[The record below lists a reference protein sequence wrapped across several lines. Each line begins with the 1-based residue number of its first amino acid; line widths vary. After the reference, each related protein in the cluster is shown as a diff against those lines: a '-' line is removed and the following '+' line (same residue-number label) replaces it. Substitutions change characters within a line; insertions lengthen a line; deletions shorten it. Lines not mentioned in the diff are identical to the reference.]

1 MFELSG
7 EHWRVSRRVPVAAA
21 GGRRGAELTAVA
33 LREGV
38 CPEPGLLVSSSE
50 PGRAVPGGA
59 AGSTWIRPR
68 LDPGCTAFK
77 TLGAAVFLQTFKING
92 CPHPSF
98 LKKLMEPFTRLTPR
112 SGWCLCRPVT
122 GCGAAAEFPQTASWV
137 SRGPEVRPRCHPF
150 LSPSAHRCSPLP
162 QPAASLGEACP
173 GLPVTCRLQVGV
185 APGRHRRANSGCR
198 PFQCDKVLRDL
209 PSISVEPGVSALL
222 TQLFIC
228 LSCSRTPPS
237 MPWAAVGSGGAS
249 VVRPGP
255 GAALGA
261 RGGCTGPCAWL
272 NALLSLS

>member
-1 MFELSG
+1 MAECRKKGVPQALYCKNGFVDTSARLLEKIERNSLIKQSPLSKDRDKRSSAFVFELSG
-7 EHWRVSRRVPVAAA
+7 EHWRVSRRVSVAAA

-98 LKKLMEPFTRLTPR
+98 LKKLMEPFTTLTPR

-122 GCGAAAEFPQTASWV
+122 GCGAAAEFPQTASLV
-137 SRGPEVRPRCHPF
+137 SRGPAVRTKM
-150 LSPSAHRCSPLP
+150 SPLSFP
-162 QPAASLGEACP
+162 KCSQVLPELAPPTGVSRAAG
-173 GLPVTCRLQVGV
+173 
-185 APGRHRRANSGCR
+185 
-198 PFQCDKVLRDL
+198 DL
-209 PSISVEPGVSALL
+209 PPPGWSGTWEAQAGELRLSSV
-222 TQLFIC
+222 
-228 LSCSRTPPS
+228 
-237 MPWAAVGSGGAS
+237 S
-249 VVRPGP
+249 V
-255 GAALGA
+255 
-261 RGGCTGPCAWL
+261 
-272 NALLSLS
+272 

>member
-1 MFELSG
+1 MARNSFQLASSTFLVTLLIFHNSRGLGVSSTFLTAEETRKGGAGRRRRAGGVVCGAKDCACAQVASSTQVMAMTRRVTAASAGRFRIKEEWNFVAECRKKGVPQALYCKNGFVDTSARLLEKIERNSLIKQSPLSKDRDKRSSAFVFELSG

-21 GGRRGAELTAVA
+21 GGRCRAELTAVA

-112 SGWCLCRPVT
+112 SGWCLC
-122 GCGAAAEFPQTASWV
+122 
-137 SRGPEVRPRCHPF
+137 
-150 LSPSAHRCSPLP
+150 
-162 QPAASLGEACP
+162 
-173 GLPVTCRLQVGV
+173 
-185 APGRHRRANSGCR
+185 
-198 PFQCDKVLRDL
+198 
-209 PSISVEPGVSALL
+209 
-222 TQLFIC
+222 
-228 LSCSRTPPS
+228 
-237 MPWAAVGSGGAS
+237 
-249 VVRPGP
+249 
-255 GAALGA
+255 
-261 RGGCTGPCAWL
+261 
-272 NALLSLS
+272 